1 MHICLQWVQSLKMNI
16 SVFFFS
22 KLFHILA
29 FILRLAL
36 LGDKERFS
44 AAVQWLGKNL
54 RFDKLEDSPRKF
66 FFIFL
71 VLGQQLDNDIMLD
84 SLMFLMYSWRS
95 CWHDE
100 DLENKMLTEL
110 NGISLTVSFWLSS
123 RVPFG
128 LSLTSRVGCLWLVL
142 RCVYGC
148 ILLVI

>member
-1 MHICLQWVQSLKMNI
+1 MNI
-16 SVFFFS
+16 SVFFS

-54 RFDKLEDSPRKF
+54 SFDKLEDSPRKF

-84 SLMFLMYSWRS
+84 SLMFLMYSWTS
-95 CWHDE
+95 C
-100 DLENKMLTEL
+100 
-110 NGISLTVSFWLSS
+110 
-123 RVPFG
+123 
-128 LSLTSRVGCLWLVL
+128 
-142 RCVYGC
+142 
-148 ILLVI
+148 